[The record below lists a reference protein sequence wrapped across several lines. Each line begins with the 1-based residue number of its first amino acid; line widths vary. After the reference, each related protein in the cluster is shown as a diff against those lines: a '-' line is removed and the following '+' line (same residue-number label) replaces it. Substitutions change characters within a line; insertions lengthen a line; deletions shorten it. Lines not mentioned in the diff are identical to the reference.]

1 MKLEDLAQEAAR
13 QARSAAQQMPLVPIK
28 EARGRR
34 RIGNILL
41 PVLGVAATWMVIATL
56 TPPPSQTPPVATNP
70 TTTSISNT
78 QTTTAAPNV
87 FQQIVVVTESELS
100 DFEDRTD
107 AILPLPYETV
117 APTVECC
124 VAAGLDGAVLVLNP
138 NRVLTFSDRAEQ
150 LTAWDDMQANVLM
163 DTSDGVLIGGIDD
176 SGSSVLRLYARDG
189 SVRWSL
195 PLELEW
201 GEAPQLA
208 LGSGNVIWR
217 GVRDFFPEGSGF
229 AEVQWFPIAT
239 LDGAPELAD
248 RRAEA
253 RPLPDG
259 RSVQLTGHAV
269 ALVDTDGF
277 GTRWEMPDNLNA
289 LAADPFLDG
298 LLVTAVADATNE
310 SGRVLVVVLRP
321 GLVPNGLWTDR
332 YFGPIAPGPTT
343 IAATDQAV
351 FGLGANDEG
360 PFLSAT
366 SIETLYPLTPFS
378 LDGVEW
384 TGGDLQ
390 EVRSNSGTVLA
401 RGRFGFPGR
410 AIAWDGNAGVVTFGE
425 DGLRW
430 FTEDGETAMPV
441 PSESIGELVEVVAVD
456 AGHIVG
462 ARLYDGS
469 NTVWFELGTR
479 RLTEAP
485 ASARSLDGVTF
496 SAAGRSATINL
507 PDWSN
512 VKRGEGGEPISPFD
526 LPELVVSSHD
536 GAELLRISV
545 GTSDRPYVQIHD
557 FDGRRLI
564 VSAVPNEPASPPQTV
579 WIIDLECGDCTEMF
593 ETGGPVWFDL
603 IGTLESGGPVV
614 QPALPTV
621 PTRGWPAP

>member
-1 MKLEDLAQEAAR
+1 MKLEDLAQNAAR
-13 QARSAAQQMPLVPIK
+13 QARNAAQEMPIVPIK

-34 RIGNILL
+34 RTGNVLL
-41 PVLGVAATWMVIATL
+41 PVLGLAATWMVIAVL
-56 TPPPSQTPPVATNP
+56 TPPPTQTPPVATNP
-70 TTTSISNT
+70 TTTSIDNT
-78 QTTTAAPNV
+78 QASTAVPNV
-87 FQQIVVVTESELS
+87 FQTVVVVS
-100 DFEDRTD
+100 DSDLAGFVDRTD
-107 AILPLPYETV
+107 SIWPLPVETV
-117 APTVECC
+117 NPATDCCIAP
-124 VAAGLDGAVLVLNP
+124 GGDGELLALRPSRLLSVTD
-138 NRVLTFSDRAEQ
+138 RVEQ
-150 LTAWDDMQANVLM
+150 LIAWDDMDAK
-163 DTSDGVLIGGIDD
+163 GVLATPGGLAIAGTED
-176 SGSSVLRLYARDG
+176 SGRSVLRLYTRDG
-189 SVRWSL
+189 SLLWSL
-195 PLELEW
+195 TLDLDW
-201 GEAPQLA
+201 GETPQLA

-217 GVRDFFPEGSGF
+217 GVRDVFPADSGF
-229 AEVQWFPIAT
+229 AEVQWLPIST
-239 LDGAPELAD
+239 LDGTPVPAD

-259 RSVQLTGHAV
+259 RSVLLTGHAV

-277 GTRWEMPDNLNA
+277 GTRWEMPDNLNV

-321 GLVPNGLWTDR
+321 GLIPNGLWTDR

-366 SIETLYPLTPFS
+366 SIETLYPLAPFS

-441 PSESIGELVEVVAVD
+441 PRESIGELVEVVAVD
-456 AGHIVG
+456 DGHTVG
-462 ARLYDGS
+462 ARLSDGS
-469 NTVWFELGTR
+469 NTIWFELGTG

-507 PDWSN
+507 PDWRD

-579 WIIDLECGDCTEMF
+579 WIIDLECGDCTEIF